1 MSGIY
6 NFLLLCPVIW
16 ISNKYGYIYQKL
28 LKIWPYLSEMLI
40 LFTSRRLC
48 LLKMFSVRKEV
59 RISKLI
65 VLSSAALGEVQCIE
79 LRWSLI
85 HRTSTV
91 LILLTESFPSPYS
104 SWESQDHKTPKFD
117 GIPGKSAT
125 FLSNL
130 KTNWCERCLLI
141 TESPKT
147 PGHYRYLM
155 WVLDF
160 IP

>member
-79 LRWSLI
+79 LRRSLI

-91 LILLTESFPSPYS
+91 LILLTESFSESILFLGESRPHNAEVWWD
-104 SWESQDHKTPKFD
+104 SWQIRNILVQSQD
-117 GIPGKSAT
+117 
-125 FLSNL
+125 
-130 KTNWCERCLLI
+130 E
-141 TESPKT
+141 
-147 PGHYRYLM
+147 LM
-155 WVLDF
+155 WKMF
-160 IP
+160 IDNRKS